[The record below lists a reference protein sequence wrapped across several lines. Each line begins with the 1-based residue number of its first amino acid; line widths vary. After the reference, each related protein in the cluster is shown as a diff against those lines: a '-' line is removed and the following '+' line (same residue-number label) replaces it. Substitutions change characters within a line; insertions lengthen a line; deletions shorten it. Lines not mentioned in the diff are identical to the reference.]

1 MTTAF
6 VLSGGGSLGAVQVGM
21 LLALADRHVVPDLL
35 VGSSVG
41 ALNAAYVAGHPGHRG
56 VEDLARVWTNL
67 RRSDIFPT
75 DIRRIARALT
85 GHTNGIA
92 DPRPLRRLVE
102 TQLPYQRIEHAL
114 WPLAVVATEVTTG
127 REVVLTDG
135 PSVDAIMASAALPGV
150 FPPVEVDGHLLMDG
164 GVVNNSPI
172 SVARSLGATRIYVL
186 PTGYACALENPPRSP
201 LGMAMHA
208 VTVAIQRRLVQD
220 VQDMQAQPD
229 SAGLDRVDLR
239 VAPPLCPVS
248 VSPVDFRAAARLIE
262 RAREATRAWLDRPMA
277 ADQSAHLA
285 LHRHGPEHAA
295 TTERFPDAPARQCA

>member
-1 MTTAF
+1 MATAF

-21 LLALADRHVVPDLL
+21 LLALADRHITPDLL

-56 VEDLARVWTNL
+56 VEDLARIWIKL
-67 RRSDIFPT
+67 RRSDVFPT
-75 DIRRIARALT
+75 DVRRIARALT
-85 GHTNGIA
+85 GHVNGIA
-92 DPRPLRRLVE
+92 DSRPLRRLVRE
-102 TQLPYQRIEHAL
+102 QLPFDRIEDAP

-127 REVVLTDG
+127 REVVLTEG
-135 PSVDAIMASAALPGV
+135 PTVEAIMASAALPGV
-150 FPPVEVDGHLLMDG
+150 FPPVEVEGHLLMDG

-172 SVARSLGATRIYVL
+172 SVARSLGANRIYVL
-186 PTGYACALENPPRSP
+186 PTGYACALEAPPRTP

-208 VTVAIQRRLVQD
+208 VTVAIQRRMIQD

-229 SAGLDRVDLR
+229 CVDLR

-285 LHRHGPEHAA
+285 LHRHGKE
-295 TTERFPDAPARQCA
+295 TTTDVPVRECA

>member
-1 MTTAF
+1 VATAF

-21 LLALADRHVVPDLL
+21 LLALADRHVTPDLL

-56 VEDLARVWTNL
+56 VEELARTWVTL

-75 DIRRIARALT
+75 DVRRIARALT
-85 GHTNGIA
+85 GHVNGIA
-92 DPRPLRRLVE
+92 DPRPLRRLVTE
-102 TQLPYQRIEHAL
+102 KLPFDRIEDAP
-114 WPLAVVATEVTTG
+114 WPLAVVTTEVTTG
-127 REVVLTDG
+127 REVVLTEG
-135 PSVDAIMASAALPGV
+135 PAVDSIMASAALPGV
-150 FPPVEVDGHLLMDG
+150 FPPVDVDGHLLMDG

-186 PTGYACALENPPRSP
+186 PTGYACALESPPRSP

-208 VTVAIQRRLVQD
+208 VTVAIQRRLIQD
-220 VQDMQAQPD
+220 VQDMQAQSD
-229 SAGLDRVDLR
+229 CVDLR

-248 VSPVDFRAAARLIE
+248 VSPVDFRAAARLID

-277 ADQSAHLA
+277 ADQSTHLA
-285 LHRHGPEHAA
+285 LHRHGKETPTDVPVRE
-295 TTERFPDAPARQCA
+295 CA

>member
-6 VLSGGGSLGAVQVGM
+6 VLSGGGSLGAVQAGM
-21 LLALADRHVVPDLL
+21 LLALADRHITPDLL

-41 ALNAAYVAGHPGHRG
+41 ALNAAYVAGHQGHRG
-56 VEDLARVWTNL
+56 VEELAQIWTKL
-67 RRSDIFPT
+67 RRADVFPT
-75 DIRRIARALT
+75 DVRRVARALT
-85 GHTNGIA
+85 GHVNGIA
-92 DPRPLRRLVE
+92 DPRPLRRLVTE
-102 TQLPYQRIEHAL
+102 QLPFARIEQAP

-127 REVVLTDG
+127 REVVLTEG
-135 PSVDAIMASAALPGV
+135 PAADAVMASAALPGV

-186 PTGYACALENPPRSP
+186 PTGYACALESPPRSP

-208 VTVAIQRRLVQD
+208 VTVAIQRRLIQD
-220 VQDMQAQPD
+220 VQDMRAQQD
-229 SAGLDRVDLR
+229 CVDLR

-248 VSPVDFRAAARLIE
+248 VSPVDFRAAARLID
-262 RAREATRAWLDRPMA
+262 RARAATQAWLDRPVA

-285 LHRHGPEHAA
+285 LHRHGKE
-295 TTERFPDAPARQCA
+295 TTADVPVRECA

>member
-21 LLALADRHVVPDLL
+21 LLALADRHVTPDLV

-41 ALNAAYVAGHPGHRG
+41 ALNAAFVAGHPGHRG
-56 VEDLARVWTNL
+56 VEDLARVWAGL
-67 RRSDIFPT
+67 RRSDVFPT
-75 DIRRIARALT
+75 DVRRIARALT
-85 GHTNGIA
+85 GHANGIA
-92 DPRPLRRLVE
+92 DPKPLRRLVTE
-102 TQLPYQRIEHAL
+102 QLTFERIEDAP

-127 REVVLTDG
+127 REVVLTEG
-135 PSVDAIMASAALPGV
+135 PSVDAIMASAALPGI

-172 SVARSLGATRIYVL
+172 SVARSLGADRIYVL
-186 PTGYACALENPPRSP
+186 PTGYACALETAPRTP
-201 LGMAMHA
+201 LAMAMHA

-229 SAGLDRVDLR
+229 CVDLR

-248 VSPVDFRAAARLIE
+248 VSPVDFRSSARLID
-262 RAREATRAWLDRPMA
+262 RARAATRGWLDRPVA
-277 ADQSAHLA
+277 TDQSAHLA
-285 LHRHGPEHAA
+285 LHRHGTDH
-295 TTERFPDAPARQCA
+295 TSTERTDDASARQCA

>member
-1 MTTAF
+1 MATAF

-21 LLALADRHVVPDLL
+21 LLALADRHVTPDLL

-56 VEDLARVWTNL
+56 VEELARIWIRL
-67 RRSDIFPT
+67 HRSDVFPT
-75 DIRRIARALT
+75 DVRRIARAIT
-85 GHTNGIA
+85 GHVNGIA
-92 DPRPLRRLVE
+92 DSRPLRHLVK
-102 TQLPYQRIEHAL
+102 TQLPFERIEDAP

-127 REVVLTDG
+127 REVVLTEG
-135 PSVDAIMASAALPGV
+135 ATVDAVMASAALPGV

-172 SVARSLGATRIYVL
+172 SVARSLGANRIYVL
-186 PTGYACALENPPRSP
+186 PTGYACALESPPRTP

-208 VTVAIQRRLVQD
+208 VTVAIQRRLIQD
-220 VQDMQAQPD
+220 VQDMQALPD
-229 SAGLDRVDLR
+229 CVDLR

-262 RAREATRAWLDRPMA
+262 RAREATRAWLDRPMP

-285 LHRHGPEHAA
+285 LHRHGKE
-295 TTERFPDAPARQCA
+295 TTTDVPVRECA

>member
-1 MTTAF
+1 MPTAF

-21 LLALADRHVVPDLL
+21 LLALADRHVSPDLL

-41 ALNAAYVAGHPGHRG
+41 ALNAAFVAGHPSHRG
-56 VEDLARVWTNL
+56 VEDLARIWTGL
-67 RRSDIFPT
+67 RRADVFPT
-75 DIRRIARALT
+75 DVRRVARALT
-85 GHTNGIA
+85 GHGNGIA
-92 DPRPLRRLVE
+92 DPKPLHRLVE
-102 TQLPYQRIEHAL
+102 AHLPYARLEDAP

-127 REVVLTDG
+127 REVVLTQG
-135 PSVDAIMASAALPGV
+135 PAADAVMASAALPGV
-150 FPPVEVDGHLLMDG
+150 FPPVELDGHLLMDG

-186 PTGYACALENPPRSP
+186 PTGYACALETAPKSP
-201 LGMAMHA
+201 LAMAMHA

-220 VQDMQAQPD
+220 VHDMQSQ
-229 SAGLDRVDLR
+229 VDLR

-262 RAREATRAWLDRPMA
+262 RARASTRAWLDRPPA

-285 LHRHGPEHAA
+285 LHRHGKE
-295 TTERFPDAPARQCA
+295 TTTDVPVRECA

>member
-1 MTTAF
+1 VATAF
-6 VLSGGGSLGAVQVGM
+6 VLSGGGSLGAIQVGM
-21 LLALADRHVVPDLL
+21 LLALADRHITPDLL

-56 VEDLARVWTNL
+56 AEELARIWTDL
-67 RRSDIFPT
+67 RRSDVFPT
-75 DIRRIARALT
+75 DVRRVARALT
-85 GHTNGIA
+85 GHVNGIA
-92 DPRPLRRLVE
+92 DPRPLRRLVTE
-102 TQLPYQRIEHAL
+102 QLPFARIEQAP

-127 REVVLTDG
+127 REVVLTEG
-135 PSVDAIMASAALPGV
+135 PAVDAIMASAALPGV

-186 PTGYACALENPPRSP
+186 PTGYACALETPPRSP

-208 VTVAIQRRLVQD
+208 VTVAIQRRLIQD

-229 SAGLDRVDLR
+229 CSGPNGVDLR

-248 VSPVDFRAAARLIE
+248 VSPVDFRAAARLID
-262 RAREATRAWLDRPMA
+262 RARAATRAWLDRPVA
-277 ADQSAHLA
+277 TDQSAHLV
-285 LHRHGPEHAA
+285 LHRHGKE
-295 TTERFPDAPARQCA
+295 TTTDVPVRECA